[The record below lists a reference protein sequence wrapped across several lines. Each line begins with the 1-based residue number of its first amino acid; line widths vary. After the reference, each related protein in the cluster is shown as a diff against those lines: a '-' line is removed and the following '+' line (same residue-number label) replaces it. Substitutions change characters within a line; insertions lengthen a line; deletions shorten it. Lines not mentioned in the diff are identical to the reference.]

1 MDSTSGLRAL
11 LDRARAEDPAARERA
26 FAEVLRLLMIFVRG
40 KMGPGLRSRHESAD
54 ICQSIAKSFVEDH
67 EAGKV
72 RFDSEAA
79 LVGYLRDVV
88 RTKLAEVARRDGALK
103 RAMFEGVAP
112 GGAGN
117 GAVASWSVIE
127 PAGDEP
133 TGEDVVLRAE
143 MIERFAD
150 RLTPMEAMMLRL
162 RAAGQEWSQV
172 SAAIGVSGA
181 TARQQYSRLVRRLTD
196 EGAGE
201 TGS

>member
-26 FAEVLRLLMIFVRG
+26 FGEVLRLLMIFVRG

-67 EAGKV
+67 GAGKV

-103 RAMFEGVAP
+103 RAMFEGVAL
-112 GGAGN
+112 GGG
-117 GAVASWSVIE
+117 GGEGASWSVIE

-150 RLTPMEAMMLRL
+150 RLSPMEAMMLRL
-162 RAAGQEWSQV
+162 RAAGQDWSQV
-172 SAAIGVSGA
+172 GAAIGVSGA